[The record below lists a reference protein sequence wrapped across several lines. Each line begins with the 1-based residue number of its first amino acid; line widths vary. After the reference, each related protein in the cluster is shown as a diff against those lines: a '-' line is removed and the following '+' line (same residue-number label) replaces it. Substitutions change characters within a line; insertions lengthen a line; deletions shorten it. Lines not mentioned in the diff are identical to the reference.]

1 MNWIAYV
8 MMWIA
13 LITDAVVIAIITYA
27 ILRARNARLRWK
39 YAEIVWLSEP
49 LRKLLAEV
57 NPNPIWIEIA
67 NEKLAN
73 RKDFQ
78 YGYRYGEREYS
89 SSSLCIKLFCSYDFK
104 DLKLANE
111 AMQLRRVLV
120 NPESPDDSVLVSR
133 ISGGVRGLVLC
144 GMLLSAFVIASLVC
158 VVLT

>member
-1 MNWIAYV
+1 MNWIAYI

-13 LITDAVVIAIITYA
+13 LITDAVVIALITYA

-73 RKDFQ
+73 RKDFL

-120 NPESPDDSVLVSR
+120 NPESPTDSVLVSR

>member
-1 MNWIAYV
+1 MNWIAYI

-13 LITDAVVIAIITYA
+13 LITDAVVIALITYA

-120 NPESPDDSVLVSR
+120 NPESPADCVLVSR

>member
-1 MNWIAYV
+1 MNWISYI

-13 LITDAVVIAIITYA
+13 LITDAVVVALITYA

-89 SSSLCIKLFCSYDFK
+89 SSSLCVTLFCSYDFI

-120 NPESPDDSVLVSR
+120 NPESPADSVLVSR
-133 ISGGVRGLVLC
+133 ISGGVRGLALC
-144 GMLLSAFVIASLVC
+144 GLLLSAFVIASLVY
-158 VVLT
+158 VVVN